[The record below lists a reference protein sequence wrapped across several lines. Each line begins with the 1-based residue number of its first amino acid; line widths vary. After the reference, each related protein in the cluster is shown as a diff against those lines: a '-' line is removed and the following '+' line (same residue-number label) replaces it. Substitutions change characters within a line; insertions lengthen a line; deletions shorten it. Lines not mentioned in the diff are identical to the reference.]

1 MRGSTRGHADCL
13 GAGMSKPIPPIHKYM
28 STSPHTIGAE
38 QTIAMAAKVMSEHQI
53 RHLPVLHGGKVV
65 GMLSQR
71 DVSMIETLKD
81 VDPTVVTVE
90 DAMTGSPYITDAET
104 PLTEVASAMA
114 EHKYGSAII
123 TQSNRVVGVFTTVDA
138 CRVLAE
144 IFETRLR

>member
-1 MRGSTRGHADCL
+1 
-13 GAGMSKPIPPIHKYM
+13 MSKPVPPIHKYM

-38 QTIAMAAKVMSEHQI
+38 QTIAMAAKVMSEHRI

-71 DVSMIETLKD
+71 DVSVIETLKD
-81 VDPTVVTVE
+81 VDPNVVTVE
-90 DAMTGSPYITDAET
+90 DAMSGSPYITDAET
-104 PLTEVASAMA
+104 PLTVVAAEMA
-114 EHKYGSAII
+114 EHKYGSAIVM
-123 TQSNRVVGVFTTVDA
+123 QANHVVGVFTTVDA

>member
-1 MRGSTRGHADCL
+1 
-13 GAGMSKPIPPIHKYM
+13 M

-38 QTIAMAAKVMSEHQI
+38 QTIAMAAKVMAEHRI

-71 DVSMIETLKD
+71 DVNVIETLKD
-81 VDPTVVTVE
+81 VDPNVVTVE
-90 DAMTGSPYITDAET
+90 DAMSGSPYVTDAET
-104 PLTEVASAMA
+104 PLTVVAAEMA
-114 EHKYGSAII
+114 EHKYGSAIVM
-123 TQSNRVVGVFTTVDA
+123 QANHVVGVFTTVDA

>member
-1 MRGSTRGHADCL
+1 
-13 GAGMSKPIPPIHKYM
+13 MSKPVPPIHKYM

-38 QTIAMAAKVMSEHQI
+38 QTIAMAAKVMAEHRI

-71 DVSMIETLKD
+71 DVNVIETLKD
-81 VDPTVVTVE
+81 VDPNVVTVE
-90 DAMTGSPYITDAET
+90 DAMSGSPYVTDAET
-104 PLTEVASAMA
+104 PLTVVAAEMA
-114 EHKYGSAII
+114 EHKYGSAIVM
-123 TQSNRVVGVFTTVDA
+123 QANHVVGVFTTVDA

>member
-1 MRGSTRGHADCL
+1 
-13 GAGMSKPIPPIHKYM
+13 MSKPVPPIHKYM

-38 QTIAMAAKVMSEHQI
+38 QTIAMAAKVMAEHRI

-71 DVSMIETLKD
+71 DVSVIETLKD
-81 VDPTVVTVE
+81 VDPNVVTVE
-90 DAMTGSPYITDAET
+90 DAMSGSPYITDAET
-104 PLTEVASAMA
+104 PLTVVAAEMA
-114 EHKYGSAII
+114 EHKYGSAIVM
-123 TQSNRVVGVFTTVDA
+123 QANHVVGVFTTVDA

>member
-1 MRGSTRGHADCL
+1 
-13 GAGMSKPIPPIHKYM
+13 MSKPVPPIHKYM

-38 QTIAMAAKVMSEHQI
+38 QTIAMAAKVMAEHRI

-71 DVSMIETLKD
+71 DVNVIGTLKD
-81 VDPTVVTVE
+81 VDPNVVTVE
-90 DAMTGSPYITDAET
+90 DAMSGSPYVTDAET
-104 PLTEVASAMA
+104 PLTVVAAEMA
-114 EHKYGSAII
+114 EHKYGSAIVM
-123 TQSNRVVGVFTTVDA
+123 QANHVVGVFTTVDA

>member
-1 MRGSTRGHADCL
+1 
-13 GAGMSKPIPPIHKYM
+13 MSKPVPPIHKYM

-38 QTIAMAAKVMSEHQI
+38 QTIAMAAKVMAEHRI

-71 DVSMIETLKD
+71 DVNVIETLKD
-81 VDPTVVTVE
+81 VDPNVVTVE
-90 DAMTGSPYITDAET
+90 DAMSGSPYITDAET
-104 PLTEVASAMA
+104 PLTVVAAEMA
-114 EHKYGSAII
+114 EHKYGSAIVM
-123 TQSNRVVGVFTTVDA
+123 QANHVVGVFTTVDA

>member
-1 MRGSTRGHADCL
+1 
-13 GAGMSKPIPPIHKYM
+13 MSKPVPPIHKYM

-38 QTIAMAAKVMSEHQI
+38 QTIAMASKVMAEHRI

-71 DVSMIETLKD
+71 DVSVIETLKD
-81 VDPTVVTVE
+81 VDPNVVTVE
-90 DAMTGSPYITDAET
+90 DAMSGSPYITDAET
-104 PLTEVASAMA
+104 PLTVVAAEMA
-114 EHKYGSAII
+114 EHKYGSAIVM
-123 TQSNRVVGVFTTVDA
+123 QANHVVGVFTTVDA